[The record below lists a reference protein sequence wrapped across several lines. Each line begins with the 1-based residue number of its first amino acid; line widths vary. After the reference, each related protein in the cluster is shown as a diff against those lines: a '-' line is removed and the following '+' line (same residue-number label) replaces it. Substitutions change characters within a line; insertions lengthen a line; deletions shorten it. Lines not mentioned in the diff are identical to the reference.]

1 MLSTILTTLPQAAS
15 LPAAPLSAV
24 GLPAVLRPLAEGE
37 DAVTGAL
44 NAGRLLLAI
53 AIGVVAGAAL
63 AFLVSMLL
71 KAAFARSKMLSAMLG
86 RMRGPAYWA
95 LMAWGAWAGQS
106 VLLSDTDL
114 SQLAN
119 GALVAVLKKVLLVLA
134 ISATTW
140 VVFAATWIVEDAA
153 RLRHT
158 ADLGRSRRYETQA
171 QVLRRVLQA
180 IVVILGVGWAVF
192 TTFPEAKQ
200 VLSAV
205 LASAGVLSVVAGLA
219 AQSTL
224 GNVFAGIQ
232 LAFTDAI
239 RVGDVVVAGPDGDS
253 GAIEEITLTYVVVR
267 VWDERR
273 LIMPSTYFTS
283 QPFQN
288 WTRRAAKQLGTVEL
302 TLDWGAPMAQIRAR
316 VEQLLLASDLWDGR
330 TWNVQMTDSDRDSVT
345 VRVLVSAK
353 DSGDLWDLRCY
364 LRENLVSWLADEE
377 AWTRPVTR
385 VQQQQTVTVEHDES
399 HELVARLA
407 AELSGIAGG
416 AADTGA
422 PGADASPGPSGPASA
437 DPAPAGSHADEGV
450 PAGRIETPLDAFHA
464 ARLQAARR
472 RAKRARRRAMA
483 ERQRASAEGRSAGGA
498 PAGSAGGDA
507 PTPSVSETL
516 PASGGPDD
524 DRTRLFTQTELL
536 AIAQRYAAKGEQQ
549 GERRADRDQD
559 RAPVREAAPS
569 PQADPAPAA
578 MTVTTTGGRGERL
591 YSGSPDAEER
601 RSVFAGP
608 GEDALAEREE
618 AARLRAAQKGP
629 VPDAVAKDGGP
640 ADPREPGDG
649 RQGGRDDGEGA
660 PDRTRLLPAVQPG
673 PADEDDPPGPSRPP
687 RG

>member
-1 MLSTILTTLPQAAS
+1 MLSTILTTPPQAVS
-15 LPAAPLSAV
+15 LPAAPLSAI

-316 VEQLLLASDLWDGR
+316 VEQLLLATDLWDGR

-407 AELSGIAGG
+407 AELSGIAGS

-437 DPAPAGSHADEGV
+437 DPAPV
-450 PAGRIETPLDAFHA
+450 GRIETPLDAFHA

-483 ERQRASAEGRSAGGA
+483 ERQRASAEGRAAGGA

-507 PTPSVSETL
+507 PTPSVSEVL
-516 PASGGPDD
+516 PASGGVDD

-549 GERRADRDQD
+549 GD
-559 RAPVREAAPS
+559 RAPVREPAPS

-629 VPDAVAKDGGP
+629 VPDAAAKEGGS
-640 ADPREPGDG
+640 ADPREPGEG
-649 RQGGRDDGEGA
+649 RQDGGVRGEGGHDDGEGA

-673 PADEDDPPGPSRPP
+673 SADEDDPRGPSRPS